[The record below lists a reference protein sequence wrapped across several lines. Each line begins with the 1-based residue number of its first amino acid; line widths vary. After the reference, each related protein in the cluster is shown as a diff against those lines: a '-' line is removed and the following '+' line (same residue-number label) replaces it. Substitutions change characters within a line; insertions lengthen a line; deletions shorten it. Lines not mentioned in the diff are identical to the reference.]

1 MYPTITIPSACGELA
16 CRVTGAGAPLVLL
29 HGGAGSWTHWI
40 RNIPALAARFRVHA
54 IDLPGCGDSPDV
66 PADIGPSEYTALVAD
81 ALAAYPGFQRPL
93 MMVGFSFGAAVAA
106 AVTVQLQADVSKLA
120 LLGPGGFGRP
130 AGRALNLRKVPF
142 GQDET
147 LVRKALS
154 HNLREM
160 VFFDPDAI
168 DDTTVCLHRDNVV
181 RARFDSRRV
190 SLSDSLLRDLA
201 RIERPVLVLWGES
214 DNLAHPSVQDR
225 ARMCRAHGRDV
236 RVEIVPAAGH
246 WVQYEAPGAVNEVLV
261 RFLDLSFSPIATEVR
276 V

>member
-40 RNIPALAARFRVHA
+40 RNIHALAARFRVHA

-66 PADIGPSEYTALVAD
+66 PVDMEPSAYVALVAD
-81 ALAAYPGFQRPL
+81 ALGGFSGFQRPL

-106 AVTVQLQADVSKLA
+106 AVGAQLRGDVSKLA

-130 AGRALNLRKVPF
+130 VGRALNLRKVPF
-142 GQDET
+142 GADET
-147 LVRKALS
+147 LVRKALN

-160 VFFDPDAI
+160 MLFNPDAI
-168 DDTTVCLHRDNVV
+168 DDDTVSLHRDNVV

-201 RIERPVLVLWGES
+201 QIEAPVLVLWGEKDS
-214 DNLAHPSVQDR
+214 LAHPSVHDR
-225 ARMCRAHGRDV
+225 ARRCRAQGRDV
-236 RVEIVPAAGH
+236 IVKIIPAAGH
-246 WVQYEAPGAVNEVLV
+246 WVQYEAPSAVNEALV
-261 RFLDLSFSPIATEVR
+261 RFLDHSF
-276 V
+276 